1 MKDKEKEIKRSMYEK
16 SMQIKELKAE
26 LMQLRNELNNLSNS
40 KSKSRKLER
49 RK

>member
-26 LMQLRNELNNLSNS
+26 
-40 KSKSRKLER
+40 
-49 RK
+49 